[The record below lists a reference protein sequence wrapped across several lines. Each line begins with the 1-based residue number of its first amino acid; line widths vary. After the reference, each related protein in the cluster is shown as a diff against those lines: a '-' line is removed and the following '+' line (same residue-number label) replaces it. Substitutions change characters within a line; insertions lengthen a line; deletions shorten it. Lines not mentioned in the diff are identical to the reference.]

1 MAWQIRFTAQADKAM
16 SKQDAQVNRRI
27 INFLE
32 ERIANLDDPR
42 SVGEALKGSRL
53 GEFWKYRVGDWRII
67 CDIQDEAL
75 VILALNIGNRRE
87 VYK

>member
-16 SKQDAQVNRRI
+16 SKHDVQVNRRI

-53 GEFWKYRVGDWRII
+53 GEFWKSRVGDWRII

-75 VILALNIGNRRE
+75 VLLALNIGNKYE

>member
-16 SKQDAQVNRRI
+16 SKQDVQVNRRI

-53 GEFWKYRVGDWRII
+53 GEFWKSRAGDWRII

-75 VILALNIGNRRE
+75 MILALNIGNRRE
-87 VYK
+87 VCK